1 MDPEYLGRPLDVNP
15 EDLPTGAFL
24 TGGEAWSEFRAGRV
38 DAQHFGVEGTD
49 NWGPGE
55 IHGNAIRDLAAL
67 NKVEMLP
74 WDEWGR
80 MKQSY
85 QGKTGPDYDELLDKV
100 AAVCAA
106 DDTSE
111 IVDLYSL
118 DELRAPAGLMSND
131 HSAVVPKRSLQD
143 RPVLL
148 HRP

>member
-1 MDPEYLGRPLDVNP
+1 MFVLLKREDDPEYLGRPLDVNP

-55 IHGNAIRDLAAL
+55 IRGNAIRDLAAL

-118 DELRAPAGLMSND
+118 DELRAPAGLIS
-131 HSAVVPKRSLQD
+131 
-143 RPVLL
+143 
-148 HRP
+148 